1 MIFVTR
7 ATRMLHSKANGD
19 ETENAGTNE
28 KREKGKKKEKKKVK
42 RSVDRLR
49 VCRSKKRS
57 RKSVF
62 TQADTRGECDCTR

>member
-28 KREKGKKKEKKKVK
+28 KREKGKKKKKKGK
-42 RSVDRLR
+42 TFSRQAPCLQIQKAF
-49 VCRSKKRS
+49 SKKR
-57 RKSVF
+57 VY
-62 TQADTRGECDCTR
+62 AG